1 MKHLHLQ
8 VATICVALALNV
20 SAQPVITRGNWQ
32 VKVAPSGPEA
42 ISYDGHIV
50 VSAVRFHGYKPNW
63 AGTRFSLGRA
73 KVTTEGAT
81 ATWHDTVEGN
91 QTATLRLELSDAGP
105 VLTLETTM
113 IAAGPSEFSLNVI
126 SQNVATTP
134 DHAFITLDGSIE
146 SLDLNAT
153 FAHRTVTQGITFER
167 PERSL
172 DIRCE
177 HMQIQ
182 DRRKRNSDL
191 FFVSVLGHSGAETR
205 TVTRTVRIT
214 AEDIPE
220 EQHAARRQVLA
231 QVPAERLPIDVALIW
246 GNYLDFCNFPEIP
259 NTVLPALREK
269 GVGVLFM
276 KPLAD
281 GFLYRSPRMAFRY
294 AMAQD
299 ADGLVSGFNS
309 VEMLEEDL
317 AACCAPTPVSD
328 EEIVDVL
335 RNAPE
340 LGTYVCR
347 QCRNCTVLNNG
358 SALKRIF
365 ELEGKVDRQ
374 MDSRRPVNAAEYALR
389 ERLKG
394 WFGTKARAQDAYETT
409 TPSAEQLLEFE
420 LAPCRYGI
428 DIPRKLR
435 LAHSKLARSGR
446 IELL

>member
-1 MKHLHLQ
+1 MSLTLPKRPLGKTGLDVSLLGLGGFHQ
-8 VATICVALALNV
+8 VEVTQDTIEAVVDRYLTAGGNYVETATGYG
-20 SAQPVITRGNWQ
+20 RGASET
-32 VKVAPSGPEA
+32 K
-42 ISYDGHIV
+42 
-50 VSAVRFHGYKPNW
+50 
-63 AGTRFSLGRA
+63 LGRA
-73 KVTTEGAT
+73 LAGRRDQIILATKAQGRTRDAAWQELNESLERLQTDHLDVWFFHNIGNDEHLEAT
-81 ATWHDTVEGN
+81 AAPDGALAAFKQAKAEG
-91 QTATLRLELSDAGP
+91 LVRHIG
-105 VLTLETTM
+105 
-113 IAAGPSEFSLNVI
+113 
-126 SQNVATTP
+126 
-134 DHAFITLDGSIE
+134 
-146 SLDLNAT
+146 
-153 FAHRTVTQGITFER
+153 
-167 PERSL
+167 
-172 DIRCE
+172 
-177 HMQIQ
+177 
-182 DRRKRNSDL
+182 
-191 FFVSVLGHSGAETR
+191 VSSHWPMMYVKA
-205 TVTRTVRIT
+205 
-214 AEDIPE
+214 
-220 EQHAARRQVLA
+220 
-231 QVPAERLPIDVALIW
+231 AERLPIDVALIW